1 MTDWVLAEI
10 WGRADPTEL
19 CYFPVDPETGGQP
32 FPAAQPFVTPEFAF
46 FVPLDRWG
54 DAVPWMMIHRGVF
67 DVLVHPNTC
76 GWSCAPQDHLLSSLW
91 MGNPWPVKFRLQ
103 EGQQTG
109 PPGPPPPPRP
119 QPPPTTP
126 VAAPDSSAEGTRT
139 VALAA
144 LALSGSVALLGL
156 GACGQRACQRNEK
169 GAGDGLRLATEGYSS
184 PLR

>member
-1 MTDWVLAEI
+1 MLAEI

-91 MGNPWPVKFRLQ
+91 MGNPWPVKFRLP

-109 PPGPPPPPRP
+109 PPGPPPGPPPRP

-126 VAAPDSSAEGTRT
+126 VPAPDSSAEGTRT
-139 VALAA
+139 IALAA
-144 LALSGSVALLGL
+144 LALSGAVALLGL
-156 GACGQRACQRNEK
+156 GACGQRACQRHEK